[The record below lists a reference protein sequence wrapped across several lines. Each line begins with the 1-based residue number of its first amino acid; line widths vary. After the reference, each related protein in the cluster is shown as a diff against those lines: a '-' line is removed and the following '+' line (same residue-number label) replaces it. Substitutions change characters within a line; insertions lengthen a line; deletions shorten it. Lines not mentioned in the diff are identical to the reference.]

1 MNRRGFSAAVA
12 AVGATLA
19 VAGCGSSDE
28 FESETLTFD
37 SPSIEIEVAD
47 NPPKDASIGDTR
59 AFTSPLV
66 DEDGEEAGQLH
77 GTVFVTDVTEEDGE
91 QVEYRTGTI
100 QFTLDEGTLVA
111 AGVYVAPVGE
121 TYPAEGGVSRP
132 IVGGTGDYLYA
143 RGQVTQTP
151 TDDGGYTNK
160 LEIEVPSE

>member
-1 MNRRGFSAAVA
+1 MTVAVVA
-12 AVGATLA
+12 AGLA
-19 VAGCGSSDE
+19 LAAAGCGGGDE
-28 FESETLTFD
+28 FESETLTYE

-77 GTVFVTDVTEEDGE
+77 GTVFVTDVAKEDGE

-100 QFTLDEGTLVA
+100 QFSLDGGTLVA

-151 TDDGGYTNK
+151 TDDGGYTNE
-160 LEIEVPSE
+160 LEFEIPSE